1 MILIMIRL
9 HNILKEPH
17 RSLKDFY
24 RGIHHIP
31 HQLEPEVFLVH
42 ISAQAAGVSHE
53 CTLD

>member
-17 RSLKDFY
+17 RSLK
-24 RGIHHIP
+24 GIHHIP